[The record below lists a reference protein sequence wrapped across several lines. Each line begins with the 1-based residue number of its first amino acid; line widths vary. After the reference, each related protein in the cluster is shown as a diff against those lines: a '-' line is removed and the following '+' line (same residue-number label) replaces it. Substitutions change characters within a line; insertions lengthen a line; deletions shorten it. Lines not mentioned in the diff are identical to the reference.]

1 VFGAIV
7 ADELRRLIPELGPYI
22 LPPVGQA
29 LPLRSDARSPSAAVS
44 WTRILEQPAAWYGSA
59 DAAAI
64 ADTVLLFQRRTGGW
78 PKNTDMARRLESF
91 EARQVEAAKADVDST
106 IDNGA
111 TTTQLRFLAR
121 VNTSAPAER
130 FRDAFAA
137 GLDYLFAAQ
146 YPNGG
151 WPQFYPLRTDY
162 SRHITFNDNAMT
174 NVMTLLRDV
183 ADGRAMVAFVDAA
196 RKVRAKA
203 AYDNG
208 VAVIL
213 ASQIR
218 VGGRLTAWC
227 AQVDAQTLEPRQART
242 YEHASISGSESV
254 GIVRFLMAIERPS
267 PAVITA
273 VDAAVAWF
281 RDVQLAGMRVVERAD
296 ADVPGGRDRV
306 VVLDPAAPPL
316 WARFYE
322 IGTNRP
328 IFSGRDGVIRYRL
341 AEIEVERRV
350 NYSWLGPY
358 AADLLANDY
367 PDWKARVG
375 SAGSRD

>member
-1 VFGAIV
+1 
-7 ADELRRLIPELGPYI
+7 
-22 LPPVGQA
+22 
-29 LPLRSDARSPSAAVS
+29 
-44 WTRILEQPAAWYGSA
+44 
-59 DAAAI
+59 
-64 ADTVLLFQRRTGGW
+64 
-78 PKNTDMARRLESF
+78 
-91 EARQVEAAKADVDST
+91 
-106 IDNGA
+106 
-111 TTTQLRFLAR
+111 
-121 VNTSAPAER
+121 
-130 FRDAFAA
+130 
-137 GLDYLFAAQ
+137 
-146 YPNGG
+146 
-151 WPQFYPLRTDY
+151 
-162 SRHITFNDNAMT
+162 
-174 NVMTLLRDV
+174 
-183 ADGRAMVAFVDAA
+183 
-196 RKVRAKA
+196 
-203 AYDNG
+203 
-208 VAVIL
+208 
-213 ASQIR
+213 
-218 VGGRLTAWC
+218 
-227 AQVDAQTLEPRQART
+227 
-242 YEHASISGSESV
+242 
-254 GIVRFLMAIERPS
+254 MAIERPS